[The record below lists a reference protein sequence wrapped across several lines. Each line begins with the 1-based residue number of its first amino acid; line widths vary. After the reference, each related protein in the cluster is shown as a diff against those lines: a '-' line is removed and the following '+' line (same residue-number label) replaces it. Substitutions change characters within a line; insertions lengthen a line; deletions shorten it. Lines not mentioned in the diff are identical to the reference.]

1 MNNLFLWL
9 KNREISTWEELTTY
23 VQKIPYGRNSIRDDF
38 SLVVTENRGTCSSK
52 HALLKSLALE
62 FNQENVEL
70 VLGLFKMNA
79 INTPP
84 LKEILETNGIKYI
97 PEAHCY
103 LKINGRSKDY
113 TNENALYSKVM
124 GDIINEII
132 IEPNQVIQY
141 KIEYHQMF
149 LKNWLL
155 ETKQN
160 KTFEEIWYI
169 REKCIAKLSDNEIF
183 F

>member
-70 VLGLFKMNA
+70 VLYF
-79 INTPP
+79 
-84 LKEILETNGIKYI
+84 
-97 PEAHCY
+97 
-103 LKINGRSKDY
+103 SK
-113 TNENALYSKVM
+113 
-124 GDIINEII
+124 
-132 IEPNQVIQY
+132 
-141 KIEYHQMF
+141 
-149 LKNWLL
+149 
-155 ETKQN
+155 
-160 KTFEEIWYI
+160 
-169 REKCIAKLSDNEIF
+169 
-183 F
+183 